1 MASAR
6 TAGGAPTSDS
16 LESMIEYLSYSQYN
30 TYTKCPRSWYLSKLR
45 KAEEKQTWYIPIGS
59 AVHDMIEYTLKEP
72 GQAVPPVESFFYP
85 LIEKQLRIE
94 PDTSRWLAGGPKA
107 DPVVEGKALQLVKDC
122 FEKALEYLD
131 EIDAWEVEYDAGGR
145 LPGLDVPLKAYLDI
159 VGEHKK
165 HGPVIWDWK
174 TGSTKPGNFQLET
187 YAALLKVPAASGNDH
202 PFTEHGSLT
211 FKGRYVMLAPGKPVT
226 RHIDLSQVNP
236 EEVGK
241 KYQAVLERM
250 RNSEY
255 TAKAGFDCGFCFNQD
270 NCLVNAG
277 MTQRAIY
284 YDRSEEDGIP
294 Y

>member
-1 MASAR
+1 MALAR
-6 TAGGAPTSDS
+6 TADSAPADS
-16 LESMIEYLSYSQYN
+16 LESMIEYLSYSQFS
-30 TYTKCPRSWYLSKLR
+30 TYSKCPRSWYLSKLR
-45 KAEEKQTWYIPIGS
+45 KAEEKQTWYIPMGS
-59 AVHDMIEYTLKEP
+59 AVHDMVEFKLIHP
-72 GQAVPPVESFFYP
+72 SANPPSAESFFYP
-85 LIEKQLRIE
+85 LIEKQMRIE
-94 PDTSRWLAGGPKA
+94 PDTSKWLAGGPKA
-107 DPVVEGKALQLVKDC
+107 DPVVEDKALQLVKDC

-131 EIDAWEVEYDAGGR
+131 EIDVWDVEYDAGGR
-145 LPGLDVPLKAYLDI
+145 LPGLDVPLKAYVDI
-159 VGEHKK
+159 RGEHRKQK
-165 HGPVIWDWK
+165 IPVIWDWK

-187 YAALLKVPAASGNDH
+187 YAALMPE
-202 PFTEHGSLT
+202 FRW
-211 FKGRYVMLAPGKPVT
+211 KGRYIMLAPGKPVT
-226 RHIDLSQVNP
+226 RYVDLKDVSP